1 MKKGTLKPKIE
12 KRALLSLFTV
22 FVHIFVEKNRKL
34 QSKQCVVIKY
44 GLIRKTDI
52 CFCLYIKDYW

>member
-22 FVHIFVEKNRKL
+22 FVQIFVEKKS
-34 QSKQCVVIKY
+34 QTSVQAVCGDQIWF
-44 GLIRKTDI
+44 D
-52 CFCLYIKDYW
+52 